1 MTFEIC
7 KSCSKRS
14 TAAQHLGDAELE
26 SLGHSCVEVTFAKGD
41 IIFKQNALSSN
52 IIYIRSGL
60 VKVHITG
67 PEREQILKIAKG
79 PTYLGIP
86 TTMGDKVNN
95 YSATALNETSVCF
108 IDISIFRELLATNSE
123 FSYEI
128 IIELCKNE
136 LGHFHRCV
144 NQLQKNSPGR
154 VAEALLFFADEVF
167 ESNKFVLPINRNEF
181 GDLTGNSREN
191 ISRILAGFNH
201 DELIRLNGK
210 EIEITNLDL
219 LRQVS
224 KKG

>member
-1 MTFEIC
+1 MSLDIC
-7 KSCSKRS
+7 KTCSKRS
-14 TAAQHLGDAELE
+14 AAAKHLGDEELE
-26 SLGHSCVEVTFAKGD
+26 SMEHSCVEVTFAKGD
-41 IIFKQNALSSN
+41 IIFKQDALSSN

-86 TTMGDKVNN
+86 TTMGNKVNN

-108 IDISIFRELLATNSE
+108 IDISIFRKLLATNSE
-123 FSYEI
+123 FSYQI
-128 IIELCKNE
+128 IIDLCKDE
-136 LGHFHRCV
+136 LGHFQRCV
-144 NQLQKNSPGR
+144 NQLQKHSPGR
-154 VAEALLFFADEVF
+154 VAEALLFFADEIF
-167 ESNKFVLPINRNEF
+167 ESNKFVLPLNRNEI
-181 GDLTGNSREN
+181 GDLTGSSREN
-191 ISRILAGFNH
+191 ISRILADFSSN
-201 DELIRLNGK
+201 ELIRLNGK